1 MLLFPEEAFLRK
13 RKMMSLIVMMLST
26 GQLDK
31 KLPLFLTLILWNVL
45 DQALWSLIIQN
56 LQSQHLQ
63 CKNFPGNCFQHLWEL
78 GKNSRKPKAYCK
90 PSP

>member
-1 MLLFPEEAFLRK
+1 MQMPDLKEAFLRK

-63 CKNFPGNCFQHLWEL
+63 CKNFPGMVSTPNAVKQ
-78 GKNSRKPKAYCK
+78 P
-90 PSP
+90 